1 MRYKKM
7 PGTDLELSVIG
18 LDTQAIERTEEAEF
32 LFTIEE
38 ALAHGVN
45 FIVTSPMLADGSV
58 ETLIGKAIQGK
69 RDKVVLATKC
79 GSYQNSSGE
88 VVSDLRPESV
98 RRDIEGSLK
107 RLGTDY
113 IDIYLVSQPDPQTPL
128 DMTYDVLTKLQAEG
142 KFKYLGI
149 ANFDFSLTEKAA
161 QLNEFHPDD
170 YTFTNCVSQ
179 TYSLFNREN
188 EFLSKASGGH
198 AQGVIAAGADY
209 YPSILSADF
218 DKVKPLTDV
227 LCEIAAKKGAIAI
240 QVAVAWVTQ
249 QWFVTTALVHAVSVN
264 EMRLI
269 AKAGDLELTE
279 EEMQKIN
286 AAYEGI
292 FGHMDTDWTH
302 GKRM

>member
-18 LDTQAIERTEEAEF
+18 LDTQAIAKTQEAEF
-32 LFTIEE
+32 LSTIEE
-38 ALAHGVN
+38 AFAHGVN
-45 FIVTSPMLADGSV
+45 FIVTSPMLADGLV

-69 RDKVVLATKC
+69 LDKVVLAAKC
-79 GSYQNSSGE
+79 GLYQNSSGE
-88 VVSDLRPESV
+88 IVSDLRPESV
-98 RRDIEGSLK
+98 RRDIEESMK
-107 RLGTDY
+107 CLGTDY

-128 DMTYDVLTKLQAEG
+128 DMTYGMLTKLQAEG

-179 TYSLFNREN
+179 RYSLFNREN

-198 AQGVIAAGADY
+198 SQGVIAADADY

-227 LCEIAAKKGAIAI
+227 LCEIAAEKEAIAV
-240 QVAVAWVTQ
+240 QVAIAWVTQ
-249 QWFVTTALVHAVSVN
+249 QWFVTTALVHALTVD
-264 EMRLI
+264 EMHLI

-279 EEMQKIN
+279 EELQKIN

-292 FGHMDTDWTH
+292 FGHVDTDWTH